1 MYDSIQEMARK
12 LANLSRPPE
21 KYNIERST
29 NFNLGGSE
37 EEMAKLKS
45 PPCLSDFVTAE
56 SWLVFE
62 LLNHSSKKTN
72 WLKQPPF
79 QWSKNKNYLEFQDF
93 MQKIAVVSD
102 SASQQTV
109 KLVQETIQVF
119 LQMTFLYNLN
129 CVSI

>member
-29 NFNLGGSE
+29 NYNLGGSE

-45 PPCLSDFVTAE
+45 PPCLSDFVTAD

-79 QWSKNKNYLEFQDF
+79 QWSKNKNYLEFQDCA
-93 MQKIAVVSD
+93 K
-102 SASQQTV
+102 
-109 KLVQETIQVF
+109 
-119 LQMTFLYNLN
+119 N
-129 CVSI
+129 CSSE